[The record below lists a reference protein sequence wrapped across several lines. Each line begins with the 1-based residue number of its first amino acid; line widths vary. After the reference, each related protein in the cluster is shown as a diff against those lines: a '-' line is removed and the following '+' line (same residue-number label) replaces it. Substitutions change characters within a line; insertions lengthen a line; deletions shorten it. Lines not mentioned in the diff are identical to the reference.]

1 MNFLEKSNDRL
12 ICIYVQCLVCL
23 TPSLRTSHNTQTDLH
38 GPCKART
45 LQHYSE
51 IPLSSL
57 TLVKLLEMWL
67 YNITQ
72 ISSWWATFLWA
83 RNNNN
88 QFLRYIFVLIKN
100 FWLDFFFKRP
110 FLSRMFLEKSLI
122 WGGKMLTF
130 LLLIFNSFNSFWIAS
145 WWSCEGSDV

>member
-1 MNFLEKSNDRL
+1 MY
-12 ICIYVQCLVCL
+12 IYVQCLVFL

-57 TLVKLLEMWL
+57 SLVKLLEMWL

-72 ISSWWATFLWA
+72 ISSQRFCGQEIIITSSYVTYLFLVS
-83 RNNNN
+83 
-88 QFLRYIFVLIKN
+88 F
-100 FWLDFFFKRP
+100 FFFKRP

-130 LLLIFNSFNSFWIAS
+130 LLLIFNSFTSFWIAS

>member
-1 MNFLEKSNDRL
+1 MID
-12 ICIYVQCLVCL
+12 VQCLAFL

-57 TLVKLLEMWL
+57 SLVKLLEMWL

-72 ISSWWATFLWA
+72 ISSQCLFLWA
-83 RNNNN
+83 RNNN
-88 QFLRYIFVLIKN
+88 QFLRYIFVLIIN
-100 FWLDFFFKRP
+100 FWLDFLFFFKRP